1 MAATPG
7 GVMGLGSVI
16 ALLLGQLNLQGS
28 TQYNDAISCIFSS
41 EHFVRVFCHCACCL
55 AEPATVVV

>member
-7 GVMGLGSVI
+7 SVMALGSVI

-41 EHFVRVFCHCACCL
+41 KNL
-55 AEPATVVV
+55 YIYIYIYTKLI

>member
-1 MAATPG
+1 MA
-7 GVMGLGSVI
+7 LGSVI